1 MTGPTRQPAARCG
14 GGYSLAE
21 LMIAM
26 GVLAIA
32 LPMVATTFLSGALE
46 NAKSIETTR
55 GTLVA
60 ENALA
65 IVRARVTH
73 ADLMAPRRDPLPS
86 PPLPDGFGTGAMTR
100 PEMISTS
107 LVPLVDLEWNPAR
120 GTAQSVPGEATYG
133 CVVLAQRVIA
143 DANDYRLIAVPF
155 RKFQSSNTFKSVDV
169 KIGDDPDEDDMDM
182 VTKHEVLLADPDGD
196 PPESADI
203 GFLVQRTA
211 MRP

>member
-1 MTGPTRQPAARCG
+1 MPGPRRQPAARCG
-14 GGYSLAE
+14 GGYSLME
-21 LMIAM
+21 VMIAM

-32 LPMVATTFLSGALE
+32 LPMVATVFLSGALE
-46 NAKSIETTR
+46 NAKSIETTM

-65 IVRARVTH
+65 IVRARLTH
-73 ADLMAPRRDPLPS
+73 ADLMER
-86 PPLPDGFGTGAMTR
+86 FGTGRTD
-100 PEMISTS
+100 PTKFWEISPD

-120 GTAQSVPGEATYG
+120 GTDQSGPRDRETYA
-133 CVVLAQRVIA
+133 CVVLVQRVVA

-155 RKFQSSNTFKSVDV
+155 RWFQPSNTFKSVEV
-169 KIGDDPDEDDMDM
+169 IIRYDPDERDMDM

-196 PPESADI
+196 DPTESADI